1 VPANLTPQYFEAE
14 KRLREAKEPD
24 DKIAALQEMLAV
36 MPRHKGTDKLHAS
49 LRSKIAKL
57 TQEAERKTAT
67 ARRTGF
73 YIRNEGAGQII
84 LTGPAN
90 TGKSQLLAM
99 LTAAQP
105 DVALYPYTTQNPL
118 PGMMPFE
125 DIQIQLVDTPPLG
138 HRNVRLLLQN
148 TLRVTDIVAIVVDTS
163 DNPVEQVDWT
173 LSQLQE
179 CRIIPIGA
187 PSPEGQSASV
197 YGKKM
202 LIIANKLDLPAA
214 SDSIHGLRQRYEPHM
229 RVLPVSAEMGEGLGK
244 LPGELFAAL
253 EVIRVYTKAPGEK
266 MDLSDPVILPVG
278 STVGD
283 AAEEVHKDLRRG
295 LKHAVVWGSGKFEAQ
310 TVSRTHVLQDRD
322 VIELHV

>member
-1 VPANLTPQYFEAE
+1 MPANLTPQYFEAE
-14 KRLREAKEPD
+14 RRLRDAKEPE

-49 LRSKIAKL
+49 LRGKIAKL

-67 ARRTGF
+67 ARRAGF
-73 YIRNEGAGQII
+73 YIRREGAGQII

-90 TGKSQLLAM
+90 SGKSQLLTM

-105 DVALYPYTTQNPL
+105 EVALYPYTTQTPL
-118 PGMMPFE
+118 PGMMAFE

-148 TLRVTDIVAIVVDTS
+148 VLRVADIVALVVDAS
-163 DNPVEQVDWT
+163 GDPLADVEWT
-173 LSQLQE
+173 LSQLTE
-179 CRIIPIGA
+179 SRIIPIGG
-187 PSPEGQSASV
+187 PTPQGEPGSF

-202 LIIANKLDLPAA
+202 LIIANKLDLPGA
-214 SDSIHGLRQRYEPHM
+214 SDNIPALRAGYEPAMH
-229 RVLPVSAEMGEGLGK
+229 VLAVSAAMGDGLAR
-244 LPGELFAAL
+244 LRNDLFQAL
-253 EVIRVYTKAPGEK
+253 EVIRVYTKAPSEK
-266 MDLSDPVILPVG
+266 MDLSEPVILPTG

-283 AAEEVHKDLRRG
+283 AAEEVHKDIRKG

-310 TVSRTHVLQDRD
+310 TVSKTHILQDRD